1 MRGEAQAPRKDPI
14 FDEAQIEAL
23 GAYVQA
29 NGGGPPWYASR
40 TEASLKNHCAA
51 RI

>member
-29 NGGGPPWYASR
+29 NGGGPTLVREPDG
-40 TEASLKNHCAA
+40 SLAQKSL
-51 RI
+51 RGKD